1 MDESASGAAEHR
13 SSRRTAYML
22 TEALPGWVLP
32 SVGPAPAK
40 LPNSSSHHSSK
51 PSRSSHRRSHPHSR
65 SSKHKCCSVG
75 SNPSQGP
82 SSPQAAI
89 LEERIKKIEL
99 ENVRRLNNH
108 ECLADMEYK
117 LLYNRAREGQRLQE
131 EASGVQK
138 VLARRLE
145 REQHFSGS

>member
-1 MDESASGAAEHR
+1 M
-13 SSRRTAYML
+13 
-22 TEALPGWVLP
+22 
-32 SVGPAPAK
+32 
-40 LPNSSSHHSSK
+40 
-51 PSRSSHRRSHPHSR
+51 
-65 SSKHKCCSVG
+65 
-75 SNPSQGP
+75 
-82 SSPQAAI
+82 
-89 LEERIKKIEL
+89 EERIKKIEL